1 MKHQN
6 RYRTI
11 QGNTLITGLLVIL
24 LTAVL
29 SIGGLKD
36 ALLEAHIARNY
47 RQHDLMFQQTESA
60 LRYAETFLIPA
71 KSDNDISLVG
81 SESTQRH
88 TIPFNPF
95 ATDTSYPGSFTPSTV
110 RISSINIPGS
120 KVRGKGRQNRRAS
133 RYFYR
138 IDATTLAD
146 FGGQGTQLRS
156 IIARGTQ

>member
-1 MKHQN
+1 MKHHN
-6 RYRTI
+6 LYRTV

-60 LRYAETFLIPA
+60 VRYAENFLIPA
-71 KSDNDISLVG
+71 NSANDISLAG
-81 SESTQRH
+81 SESTVRH

-95 ATDTSYPGSFTPSTV
+95 ATDTSHPGSFTPSTV

-120 KVRGKGRQNRRAS
+120 KVRGKGQQNQRAG
-133 RYFYR
+133 RHFYR
-138 IDATTLAD
+138 IDATTLSE

-156 IIARGTQ
+156 VIARGTQ

>member
-1 MKHQN
+1 MKHHKL
-6 RYRTI
+6 YRTA
-11 QGNTLITGLLVIL
+11 QGNTLITGLLVVL

-29 SIGGLKD
+29 SIAGLKD

-60 LRYAETFLIPA
+60 LRHAETFLIPA
-71 KSDNDISLVG
+71 ISDNDISLVRTK
-81 SESTQRH
+81 SSLHH

-95 ATDTSYPGSFTPSTV
+95 ETDTSNTDSFTPSTV

-120 KVRGKGRQNRRAS
+120 KVRGKGRQNKHAS
-133 RYFYR
+133 RRFYR

-156 IIARGTQ
+156 IVARGTQ